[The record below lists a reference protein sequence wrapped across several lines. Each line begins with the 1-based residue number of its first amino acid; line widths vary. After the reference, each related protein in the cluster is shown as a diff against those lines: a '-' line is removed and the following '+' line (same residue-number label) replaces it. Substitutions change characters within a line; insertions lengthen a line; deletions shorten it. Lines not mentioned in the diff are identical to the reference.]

1 MLSKTAKEVSSNAQV
16 RQDRPLPQKPSAWR
30 RFKSAFRRQWMFY
43 TMMIPG
49 LALIALFCYVPMPGV
64 ALAFKDYKPALGI
77 WGSEWIDPWYKNF
90 EFFFKSDTAAR
101 VTFNTIFY
109 NVLQLV
115 LVMGCAIALAIMFF
129 EIKNKYLSGFYKGAI
144 LLPTFLSWIIVQYIF
159 YSLLSAD
166 RGIVNG
172 ILEMLGKEPKDWYG
186 TPLYWRFIM
195 PAAYLWKNIGY
206 YSVFYIAA
214 IAGINTDFY
223 EAAQLD
229 GASKWQQIK
238 YLTIPLLRPTVIILS
253 LLWIGKVFSGGFGDW
268 NGFLSAP
275 NESTLLYPATDVI
288 DTYVFRALKDLHDY
302 GMSSAVGL
310 YQAVVGFVMVLLSN
324 WIIKKLDPESAMF

>member
-1 MLSKTAKEVSSNAQV
+1 MALNIKGRGAVPKQGGK
-16 RQDRPLPQKPSAWR
+16 DRLQPQNRTLWGR
-30 RFKSAFRRQWMFY
+30 LKSAVRRQWVFY

-49 LALIALFCYVPMPGV
+49 LALLILFMYVPMPGV
-64 ALAFKDYKPALGI
+64 ILAFKDYKPKLGI
-77 WGSEWIDPWYKNF
+77 YGSEWIDPWYKNF

-109 NVLQLV
+109 NLLQLV
-115 LVMGCAIALAIMFF
+115 LVMGCAVALAIMFF
-129 EIKNKYLSGFYKGAI
+129 EIRNKKAAAFYKGSI

-159 YSLLSAD
+159 YALFSAD
-166 RGIVNG
+166 RGIVNNV
-172 ILEMLGKEPKDWYG
+172 LEFFGMEPKDWYG
-186 TPLYWRFIM
+186 SAAYWRVIM
-195 PAAYLWKNIGY
+195 PAAYLWKNVGY
-206 YSVFYIAA
+206 YSVYYIAA

-229 GASKWQQIK
+229 GASKWQQIRH
-238 YLTIPLLRPTVIILS
+238 LTLPLLRPTIIILS
-253 LLWIGKVFSGGFGDW
+253 LLWVGKIFSGGFGDW

-288 DTYVFRALKDLHDY
+288 DTYVYRALKNLHDY

-310 YQAVVGFVMVLLSN
+310 YQSVVGFFMVLLSN
-324 WIIKKLDPESAMF
+324 WIIKKLDPDSAMF

>member
-1 MLSKTAKEVSSNAQV
+1 
-16 RQDRPLPQKPSAWR
+16 
-30 RFKSAFRRQWMFY
+30 
-43 TMMIPG
+43 
-49 LALIALFCYVPMPGV
+49 
-64 ALAFKDYKPALGI
+64 
-77 WGSEWIDPWYKNF
+77 
-90 EFFFKSDTAAR
+90 
-101 VTFNTIFY
+101 
-109 NVLQLV
+109 
-115 LVMGCAIALAIMFF
+115 MGCAIALAIMFF
-129 EIKNKYLSGFYKGAI
+129 EIKNKYLSGFYKGSI

-159 YSLLSAD
+159 YALLSGD

-172 ILEMLGKEPKDWYG
+172 ILELLGKEPKDWYG
-186 TPLYWRFIM
+186 TPFYWRFIM
-195 PAAYLWKNIGY
+195 PAAYLWKNVGY